1 MLEDNY
7 ASNSTILFRFMKI
20 TLFLLIVGILN
31 VYAINTHSQ
40 NARVSI
46 RYSNEPLQIILN
58 DIESQT
64 DYLFIVINSKVDTK
78 KKYSINA
85 KSEPVFT
92 VLDNMLDRKSVV

>member
-1 MLEDNY
+1 MKKKLMLEDNY

-58 DIESQT
+58 DIESLT
-64 DYLFIVINSKVDTK
+64 I
-78 KKYSINA
+78 YSLSLIL
-85 KSEPVFT
+85 KSIR
-92 VLDNMLDRKSVV
+92 RKSIL